1 MRVDPNSSSAFLISG
16 LKDITSSTYLSQS
29 ETEQSQ
35 NKRNYTVPEL
45 ADKLNKRLVEAGTHI
60 QVKLHE
66 KTNTI
71 MILVVA
77 DDTEEIVR
85 EIPKEK
91 MLDMMYNMCVQ
102 VGVFLDEKM

>member
-1 MRVDPNSSSAFLISG
+1 MKVEQNSSAAFLISG
-16 LKDITSSTYLSQS
+16 LKDIPSSTLLRQTES
-29 ETEQSQ
+29 EQGQ
-35 NKRNYTVPEL
+35 DKGNYTVPEL
-45 ADKLNKRLVEAGTHI
+45 ADKLNKKLVEAGTHI